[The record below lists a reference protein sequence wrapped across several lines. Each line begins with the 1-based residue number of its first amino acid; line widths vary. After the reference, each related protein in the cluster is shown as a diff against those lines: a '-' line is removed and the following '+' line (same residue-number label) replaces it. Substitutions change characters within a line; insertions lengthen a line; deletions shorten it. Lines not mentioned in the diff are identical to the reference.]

1 MYTAFYDLKE
11 KPFNLTPSSRFLYLG
26 ESHREALNMLRYGVM
41 ERKGFILLTG
51 EIGTGKTTM
60 IQALLSTLDDSVC
73 CIYLSNPLL
82 TVEEFMDYLAFSAF
96 KKKVHFRSKA
106 DFLVEFE
113 EFLGECL
120 RNQTNVILIIDEAQ
134 KLSFELLEEIRLLSN
149 METGDEKLIN
159 IFLVGQPELNDK
171 LREQRCLPLLQRI
184 SIRYHIPPLDLE
196 GTRGYVATRLK
207 IAGAKDP
214 SSIFST
220 SAVKEIHDCSQGYP
234 RMINILGDNALLLG
248 YSQGKKSIT
257 AFMVKQCHDDMR
269 LDDALPQEAREVSET
284 IRARKPRQ
292 FYLARYCKWAA
303 VAGVLILIYAAGLS
317 QRGRHIIG
325 ELAGGKPVGPHLYSH
340 GSIEEEVKGG
350 KEKNPVAGELANKT
364 QLKEESPASVRPAEQ
379 DHQSPGYLKTK
390 EPTESK
396 ELFKEEGRESL
407 RTVSVTEAVICRDV
421 YNRRPLVVG
430 SSFKSSVYRLYCYTK
445 IASTQ
450 SPTEISHIWYF
461 GETEKARVKLPVK
474 SSKWRTYSSKQIQS
488 HEIGDWHVEVLAP
501 QGELLQTLRFEI
513 TP

>member
-60 IQALLSTLDDSVC
+60 IQALLTTLDDSVR

-120 RNQTNVILIIDEAQ
+120 RDQTNVILIIDEAQ
-134 KLSFELLEEIRLLSN
+134 RLSFELLEEIRLLSN

-159 IFLVGQPELNDK
+159 IFLVGQPELNDR

-184 SIRYHIPPLDLE
+184 SMRYHIPPLDLE

-214 SSIFST
+214 GSIFST
-220 SAVKEIHDCSQGYP
+220 SAVKELHDCSQGYP
-234 RMINILGDNALLLG
+234 RMINILADNALLLG

-257 AFMVKQCHDDMR
+257 ASMVKHCHDDMR
-269 LDDALPQEAREVSET
+269 LDDAVPKRAREVSET
-284 IRARKPRQ
+284 VRVRKTRQ
-292 FYLARYCKWAA
+292 FYIARYWKWAA
-303 VAGVLILIYAAGLS
+303 VAGVLILIYTTGLG
-317 QRGRHIIG
+317 QKGRNLIG
-325 ELAGGKPVGPHLYSH
+325 ELAWLKSVGRQLSSDR
-340 GSIEEEVKGG
+340 SIEGQVKGG
-350 KEKNPVAGELANKT
+350 KEEIPGAGGVANET
-364 QLKEESPASVRPAEQ
+364 QMKQEFPASVRPEEQ
-379 DHQSPGYLKTK
+379 KRQSPGHLKKK
-390 EPTESK
+390 EPTERE
-396 ELFKEEGRESL
+396 ELFKEKDRESL
-407 RTVSVTEAVICRDV
+407 GTVSVTEAVICRDV
-421 YNRRPLVVG
+421 LYGRPLVVG
-430 SSFKSSVYRLYCYTK
+430 TSFKSSVYMLSCYTK
-445 IASTQ
+445 IASIQ
-450 SPTEISHIWYF
+450 SPTEISHVWYF

-474 SSKWRTYSSKQIQS
+474 SSNWRIYSSKEIQS
-488 HEIGDWHVEVLAP
+488 HEIGDWHVDVLGP

>member
-26 ESHREALNMLRYGVM
+26 ESHREALNMLKYGVM

-60 IQALLSTLDDSVC
+60 IQALLSTLDDSVR

-82 TVEEFMDYLAFSAF
+82 SLEEFMDYLAFSAF

-106 DFLVEFE
+106 DFLFEFE

-159 IFLVGQPELNDK
+159 IFLVGQPELNAT

-184 SIRYHIPPLDLE
+184 SMRYHIPPLDLE

-214 SSIFST
+214 GSIFSA

-234 RMINILGDNALLLG
+234 RMVNILADNALLLG
-248 YSQGKKSIT
+248 YSQGKRSIT
-257 AFMVKQCHDDMR
+257 ASMVKQCHDDMR
-269 LDDALPQEAREVSET
+269 LDDAVPKRAREVPET
-284 IRARKPRQ
+284 VRVRKTRQ
-292 FYLARYCKWAA
+292 FYIARYWKWAA
-303 VAGVLILIYAAGLS
+303 VAGALILIYAAGLGEK
-317 QRGRHIIG
+317 GRNLIG
-325 ELAGGKPVGPHLYSH
+325 ELAGVKPVNRQLSSD
-340 GSIEEEVKGG
+340 GSIEGQVKGG
-350 KEKNPVAGELANKT
+350 KEKSPVAGGLANKT
-364 QLKEESPASVRPAEQ
+364 QMKEEFPTSVRPGEQ
-379 DHQSPGYLKTK
+379 ERQSPGHLKKK

-396 ELFKEEGRESL
+396 ELFKEEARESL
-407 RTVSVTEAVICRDV
+407 RAVSVTEAVICRDV
-421 YNRRPLVVG
+421 LNRRPLVVEA
-430 SSFKSSVYRLYCYTK
+430 SFKSSVYMLSCFTK

-450 SPTEISHIWYF
+450 SPTEISHVWYF

-474 SSKWRTYSSKQIQS
+474 SSNWRTYSSKKIQS
-488 HEIGDWHVEVLAP
+488 HEIGDWHVEVLGP
-501 QGELLQTLRFEI
+501 QGELLQTIRFEI

>member
-11 KPFNLTPSSRFLYLG
+11 KPFNLTPSPRFIYLG
-26 ESHREALNMLRYGVM
+26 ESHREALNMLKYGVM

-51 EIGTGKTTM
+51 EVGTGKTTM

-82 TVEEFMDYLAFSAF
+82 SPEEFMDYLAFSAF

-106 DFLVEFE
+106 DFLFEFE

-134 KLSFELLEEIRLLSN
+134 RLSFELLEEIRLLSN

-184 SIRYHIPPLDLE
+184 SMRYHIPPLDLE
-196 GTRGYVATRLK
+196 ATRGYVATRLK

-214 SSIFST
+214 GSIFST
-220 SAVKEIHDCSQGYP
+220 SAVKEIHACSQGYP
-234 RMINILGDNALLLG
+234 RMINILADNALLLG

-257 AFMVKQCHDDMR
+257 ASMVKQCHDDMS
-269 LDDALPQEAREVSET
+269 LDDAVLRRAREVSEPV
-284 IRARKPRQ
+284 RVRKTRQ
-292 FYLARYCKWAA
+292 FYITRYWKWAV
-303 VAGVLILIYAAGLS
+303 VAGVLVLIYTAGLGEK
-317 QRGRHIIG
+317 GRNLIG
-325 ELAGGKPVGPHLYSH
+325 ELAWLKSVGRQLSSH
-340 GSIEEEVKGG
+340 GSIEGQVKDEKEET
-350 KEKNPVAGELANKT
+350 PVAGGVANET
-364 QLKEESPASVRPAEQ
+364 QMKEEFPATVRPGEQ
-379 DHQSPGYLKTK
+379 ERQTPGHLKKK
-390 EPTESK
+390 EPTERK
-396 ELFKEEGRESL
+396 ELFKEEARESL
-407 RTVSVTEAVICRDV
+407 GTVSVTEAAICRDV
-421 YNRRPLVVG
+421 VSRRPLVAET
-430 SSFKSSVYRLYCYTK
+430 SFKSSVYMLYCFTK

-450 SPTEISHIWYF
+450 SPTKISHVWYF

-474 SSKWRTYSSKQIQS
+474 SSNWRTYSSKKIQN
-488 HEIGDWHVEVLAP
+488 HEIGDWHVEVLGP

>member
-1 MYTAFYDLKE
+1 MYTAFYGLKE
-11 KPFNLTPSSRFLYLG
+11 KPFDLTPSSRFLYLG
-26 ESHREALNMLRYGVM
+26 ESHREALNMLKYGVM

-60 IQALLSTLDDSVC
+60 IEALLSTLDDSVR
-73 CIYLSNPLL
+73 CIHLSNPLL
-82 TVEEFMDYLAFSAF
+82 SLEEFMDYLAFSAF

-149 METGDEKLIN
+149 MQTGDEKLIN

-196 GTRGYVATRLK
+196 GTRGYVATRLE

-214 SSIFST
+214 GSIFST
-220 SAVKEIHDCSQGYP
+220 SAVKKIHGYSQGYP
-234 RMINILGDNALLLG
+234 RMINILADNALVLG

-257 AFMVKQCHDDMR
+257 ASMVKQCHEEMR
-269 LDDALPQEAREVSET
+269 LDDAVPK
-284 IRARKPRQ
+284 RARKVFDAPRVRKTRQ
-292 FYLARYCKWAA
+292 FYIARYWKWAA
-303 VAGVLILIYAAGLS
+303 VAGTLILIYAAGLGE
-317 QRGRHIIG
+317 RGRNLIG
-325 ELAGGKPVGPHLYSH
+325 ELAGVKPVGRQVSSH
-340 GSIEEEVKGG
+340 ESIEGQVKGG
-350 KEKNPVAGELANKT
+350 KEESPVAGGLAKT
-364 QLKEESPASVRPAEQ
+364 KMKQEFPASIRPGEQ
-379 DHQSPGYLKTK
+379 ERQSPGYLKKK
-390 EPTESK
+390 EPTERK
-396 ELFKEEGRESL
+396 ELFKEKDREPL
-407 RTVSVTEAVICRDV
+407 RTVSLTEAVICRDV
-421 YNRRPLVVG
+421 VNRRPLIAG
-430 SSFKSSVYRLYCYTK
+430 TSFKSSVYTLYCFTK

-450 SPTEISHIWYF
+450 SPTEIRHIWYF
-461 GETEKARVKLPVK
+461 GETEKARVRLPVK
-474 SSKWRTYSSKQIQS
+474 SSNWRTYSSKRIRS
-488 HEIGDWHVEVLAP
+488 HEIGDWHVEVLGP